1 MEEVHEFEE
10 TGGRFKIN
18 GYFYNFNNESR
29 NKNKYYQCFKKDSQK
44 CRESI
49 TISPNRQIIKRV
61 EHTCQ
66 CQDQILEEVH
76 EYEEIGR
83 SFKINGHYYNLK
95 NKLMKKNKYY
105 VCNKISQK
113 CRGSITISPNRQII
127 KRVEHSCQS
136 QNQILEEVHEYEET
150 NRRFKINGYYYSF
163 QREFKS
169 KNQYYVCNKRKGQ
182 KCRGSIT
189 ISPSR
194 QIIKK
199 VEHTCQFQEENL
211 PDINAEIL
219 PGNEQ
224 NQERHSLPEIKVLF
238 WIKYFVLTFN

>member
-1 MEEVHEFEE
+1 VCGKKDSQKCRGSITISPNRQIIKRVEHTCQSQDQILEKVQEYEE
-10 TGGRFKIN
+10 TGGKFKIN
-18 GYFYNFNNESR
+18 GYFYKFRHESWT
-29 NKNKYYQCFKKDSQK
+29 KNKYYQCYKRCNAIK
-44 CRESI
+44 CRGSI
-49 TISPNRQIIKRV
+49 TISPNGQIIKRV

-76 EYEEIGR
+76 EYEEIG
-83 SFKINGHYYNLK
+83 
-95 NKLMKKNKYY
+95 
-105 VCNKISQK
+105 
-113 CRGSITISPNRQII
+113 
-127 KRVEHSCQS
+127 
-136 QNQILEEVHEYEET
+136 
-150 NRRFKINGYYYSF
+150 RRFKINGYYYSF

-189 ISPSR
+189 ISPNR

-224 NQERHSLPEIKVLF
+224 NQERNSLPEIKVLF
-238 WIKYFVLTFN
+238 WIKYFAFTFN